1 MLPKNNKFFIFT
13 SLLIFSAIIV
23 ACQAFGSQ
31 VSPTPT
37 SKPLSSI
44 DATIAPLDSALAVT
58 QIPPTEEPI
67 ILEGATTT
75 STGLQY
81 LEETAGTGN
90 TPKNGD
96 IVTMHFT
103 ASLADGTELINTYT
117 DGNPSTT
124 VFGRGNL
131 LPGWEEGLALMK
143 VGGKAKLVLPPDLAF
158 GVEGN
163 GSIPPNSQIVM
174 VVELIEAKP
183 APKPTDIAAEKLS
196 TTASGL
202 KYFDLEIGTG
212 DEVTKTNTVTNNYTI
227 WVKGDP
233 ENLYIA
239 SSDTNKPITFV
250 VGKGDVVFPGWEEG
264 VLGMKIGGK
273 RLLVIP
279 PALALGENGGGDIPP
294 NSTLILEV
302 ELMDRKEARKAT
314 KVDETK
320 FTTTDSGL
328 KYFDL
333 KSGSGET
340 PKSGQTVVVHYTG
353 WLEDGTQFDSSVDR
367 GETFQ
372 FVLGQGNVIPGW
384 DEGVGSMKVGGIRQL
399 IIPPDLGYGASGSG
413 SVIPPNAT
421 LIFEVELIE
430 ILP

>member
-1 MLPKNNKFFIFT
+1 MSNKPIKRFVFIG
-13 SLLIFSAIIV
+13 LLIFSALLA
-23 ACQAFGSQ
+23 ACQAFGNQ

-37 SKPLSSI
+37 NDALSSI
-44 DATIAPLDSALAVT
+44 NATIAPLDSVLAT
-58 QIPPTEEPI
+58 PIPATEEPI

-81 LEETAGTGN
+81 LEEIAGTGT

-131 LPGWEEGLALMK
+131 LPGWEEGLTLMK
-143 VGGKAKLVLPPDLAF
+143 VGGKCKLVLPAALAF
-158 GVEGN
+158 GAEGN

-174 VVELIEAKP
+174 VVELIDSKP
-183 APKPTDIAAEKLS
+183 APKPTDVATDKLI

-202 KYFDLEIGTG
+202 QYYDMEIGTG
-212 DEVTKTNTVTNNYTI
+212 DEVTTTNSVTNNYTI
-227 WVKGDP
+227 WVKGDT

-239 SSDTNKPITFV
+239 SSETNAPITFI

-264 VLGMKIGGK
+264 VLGMKVGGK
-273 RLLVIP
+273 RQLIIP
-279 PALALGENGGGDIPP
+279 SALALGENGGGDIPP
-294 NSTLILEV
+294 NATLLLEI

-314 KVDETK
+314 KVDEND
-320 FTTTDSGL
+320 FTTTDTGL
-328 KYFDL
+328 KFFDI
-333 KSGSGET
+333 KAGTGDT
-340 PKSGQTVVVHYTG
+340 PQSGQTVVVHYTG

-372 FVLGQGNVIPGW
+372 FVLGEGNVIPGW
-384 DEGVGSMKVGGIRQL
+384 DEGVGTMKVGGIRQL
-399 IIPPDLGYGASGSG
+399 VIPSNLAYGAAGSG

-421 LIFEVELIE
+421 LVFEVELIE